1 MEEADQLSIRTAKLI
16 GDIALQARC
25 TQMKERK
32 EKSQYISCVNERLQ
46 TIKETCDL
54 IRQLQASNSS
64 DGTEEKLME
73 LDILMDR
80 LCLCDIPNLPAPLNR
95 NSIRTWMEEHAAEEI
110 EHLETC
116 LKIASNQEI
125 HKERIRRRDLF
136 MNPQTRGKWLDLHFK
151 TSPPTMPS
159 HAIDGKGNP

>member
-1 MEEADQLSIRTAKLI
+1 
-16 GDIALQARC
+16 
-25 TQMKERK
+25 MKERK

-110 EHLETC
+110 EHLEAC

-125 HKERIRRRDLF
+125 QRTDPKTRSIH
-136 MNPQTRGKWLDLHFK
+136 PQTRGKWLDLHFK
-151 TSPPTMPS
+151 TSPPRCQAMRLMVKDKS
-159 HAIDGKGNP
+159 IKIQML